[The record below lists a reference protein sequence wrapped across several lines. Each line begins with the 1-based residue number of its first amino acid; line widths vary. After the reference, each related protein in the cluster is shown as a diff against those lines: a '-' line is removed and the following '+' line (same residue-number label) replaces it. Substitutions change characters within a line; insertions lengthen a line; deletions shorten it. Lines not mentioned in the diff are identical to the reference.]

1 MTMSSL
7 HLHLLQ
13 QQTPKW
19 HVLTCVCVCVG
30 GDCLVVPI
38 SQILNVSHIPYRMQ
52 AMRKSD
58 ATYTHSICIFVALY
72 PLYVYVFVVVRVVVE
87 CTSYSGYV
95 RSCYAFFCLVLGS
108 LVLTTSVVIIM
119 QPLLFPFLVP
129 PSPDAK
135 KRGSR
140 TGVSGARHREL

>member
-1 MTMSSL
+1 MSL
-7 HLHLLQ
+7 HVY
-13 QQTPKW
+13 
-19 HVLTCVCVCVG
+19 VL
-30 GDCLVVPI
+30 GDCLVGPI

-52 AMRKSD
+52 AMRQREMLHTLTQS
-58 ATYTHSICIFVALY
+58 AYLWRYILYIC
-72 PLYVYVFVVVRVVVE
+72 VVVRVVVE

-129 PSPDAK
+129 RLMPRKEDP
-135 KRGSR
+135 GQ
-140 TGVSGARHREL
+140 E

>member
-7 HLHLLQ
+7 HLLLQ

-19 HVLTCVCVCVG
+19 HVLTCVCECVCWGTALLAQYPRSLMCPISHIACRQCDKERCYIHSLNLHICGVISFIYVRVCV
-30 GDCLVVPI
+30 
-38 SQILNVSHIPYRMQ
+38 
-52 AMRKSD
+52 
-58 ATYTHSICIFVALY
+58 F
-72 PLYVYVFVVVRVVVE
+72 VVRVVVE

-129 PSPDAK
+129 RLMPRKEEA
-135 KRGSR
+135 G
-140 TGVSGARHREL
+140 EE

>member
-1 MTMSSL
+1 MSL
-7 HLHLLQ
+7 H
-13 QQTPKW
+13 
-19 HVLTCVCVCVG
+19 VCVL
-30 GDCLVVPI
+30 GDCLVGPI

-52 AMRKSD
+52 AMRQREMLHTLTQS
-58 ATYTHSICIFVALY
+58 AYLWRYILY
-72 PLYVYVFVVVRVVVE
+72 IYVCVFVVVRVVVE

-129 PSPDAK
+129 RLMPRKEDP
-135 KRGSR
+135 GQ
-140 TGVSGARHREL
+140 E